1 MPPWLGP
8 LCSVLRAQMAPQYN
22 HLREC
27 VAISARGTGAA
38 SARAP
43 TRPRRWH
50 SAATAGRAPTTPPL
64 VAHRGGRGAAGAQA
78 TGWFTRR
85 PRSARAPDPVWGPLL
100 EGLLL
105 LEQQQPERFMQACRR
120 VAFYLTGLDTRL
132 QRQLLELKPDPAMAA
147 GRR

>member
-1 MPPWLGP
+1 
-8 LCSVLRAQMAPQYN
+8 
-22 HLREC
+22 
-27 VAISARGTGAA
+27 
-38 SARAP
+38 
-43 TRPRRWH
+43 
-50 SAATAGRAPTTPPL
+50 
-64 VAHRGGRGAAGAQA
+64 
-78 TGWFTRR
+78 
-85 PRSARAPDPVWGPLL
+85 VWGPLL